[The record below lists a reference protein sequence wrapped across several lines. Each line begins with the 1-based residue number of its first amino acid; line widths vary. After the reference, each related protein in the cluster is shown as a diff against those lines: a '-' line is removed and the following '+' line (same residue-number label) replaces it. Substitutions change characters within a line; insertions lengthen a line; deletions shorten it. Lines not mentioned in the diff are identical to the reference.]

1 MILRGLRRS
10 IKSKYILIGLAVVC
24 VLFYIKFVS
33 HHSAVGHH
41 STDLKNIHID
51 SERRLAAEAAL
62 NSDNVHRFE
71 KLIQLDIA
79 KQVHQLGDRGK
90 AVTLTGYA
98 KEIGDKKLTSIA
110 LNEELSE
117 HLSYNRTT
125 PDARNPLC
133 KNVQYDL
140 DALGTASVVII
151 FYNEPYS
158 VLVRTVHS
166 AINTCPGKILKEV
179 ILVDDCSTNVELK
192 EKLDY
197 YIATRFEKDLVKT
210 IRLKSRL
217 VTL

>member
-1 MILRGLRRS
+1 MILRGFRRS
-10 IKSKYILIGLAVVC
+10 IKSKYILIGLVVIC

-33 HHSAVGHH
+33 HHSAAGHH
-41 STDLKNIHID
+41 SVDLKNIHID
-51 SERRLAAEAAL
+51 SERRLAEAAAL
-62 NSDNVHRFE
+62 NSDSDQRFE

-98 KEIGDKKLTSIA
+98 KEIGDKKLKSIA

-133 KNVQYDL
+133 KNVLYDL
-140 DALGTASVVII
+140 DELGTASVVVI

-166 AINTCPGKILKEV
+166 AINSCPGKILKEV

-192 EKLDY
+192 DKLDY

>member
-1 MILRGLRRS
+1 MILRGIRRS
-10 IKSKYILIGLAVVC
+10 INPKYILICFVAVVC
-24 VLFYIKFVS
+24 VLFYIKFVANDFNAHRS
-33 HHSAVGHH
+33 Y
-41 STDLKNIHID
+41 DLKNIHID
-51 SERRLAAEAAL
+51 RERRLAAEDAL
-62 NSDNVHRFE
+62 NSDGAHRFE

-79 KQVHQLGDRGK
+79 KQVRQLGDHGK

-98 KEIGDKKLTSIA
+98 KEIGEKKLMSIA

-133 KNVQYDL
+133 KNVHYDL
-140 DALGTASVVII
+140 DELGTASVVVI

-166 AINTCPGKILKEV
+166 VINTCPGKILKEV

-197 YIATRFEKDLVKT
+197 YIATRFEKDLVKI

-217 VTL
+217 VLR